1 MQACESEARCWADS
15 CFPAYKCETLHQ
27 SSHTSR
33 LFGCPTHVV
42 AATIP
47 HILCLVLWQQRTTGS
62 VSVSVLSRFQLKE
75 YFNIQT
81 HGLKSLLL
89 LCHSL
94 FSNITLR
101 WQLGDFKLNSAH
113 SFLWK
118 EGLHIY
124 VFTSRSHGSGSWW
137 TFIGVSENLMWVIPT
152 RGGTMVVGDTQTNST
167 CPLLSF
173 QLHIYDILFLLL
185 SVETHVSPCALVPS
199 SVFGCSAG
207 QPATW
212 RFSEEPI
219 FTLLMLLHLSF
230 CFTGWQFGSG
240 VNERFSTHLYYAFIS
255 QPSFNGR
262 HGHLTVLVTF

>member
-1 MQACESEARCWADS
+1 MFLLVAHTDLGLGEHYRSFWKPDVGNPNQRRHHGDWG
-15 CFPAYKCETLHQ
+15 
-27 SSHTSR
+27 HTSK
-33 LFGCPTHVV
+33 LY
-42 AATIP
+42 
-47 HILCLVLWQQRTTGS
+47 
-62 VSVSVLSRFQLKE
+62 LSSPVFQ
-75 YFNIQT
+75 
-81 HGLKSLLL
+81 S
-89 LCHSL
+89 
-94 FSNITLR
+94 
-101 WQLGDFKLNSAH
+101 
-113 SFLWK
+113 
-118 EGLHIY
+118 
-124 VFTSRSHGSGSWW
+124 
-137 TFIGVSENLMWVIPT
+137 
-152 RGGTMVVGDTQTNST
+152 
-167 CPLLSF
+167 
-173 QLHIYDILFLLL
+173 HIYDILFLPL